1 MSLINISPGDLDA
14 FIMVAETS
22 SFRAAARQLGISQPS
37 VSSRIQHLEAVLGV
51 RLFDRTTRR
60 VVITDAGQ
68 RLRGRV
74 ERMVVDLRA
83 LLREFREEA
92 HLGRGQVVVG
102 ASPSVAAAFLP
113 AVIAEFQ
120 RRRPGIEVVLLD
132 DFFGQVLDRVTRG
145 EVDFAVTPV
154 VIRDESLAYEPLV
167 TDVFRLAVP
176 EGHRLAKRD
185 SVTLADI
192 AGENLM
198 SMPPESA
205 AWAIFRRAFAQAGV
219 EYVPTFQT
227 RDSVT
232 LFSLVKQ
239 GVGVGLVTEMLSS
252 VLDMSGIRLLPVS
265 DADLTRTIGIVRA
278 RDRTPTPAADAL
290 CKLIAETAQRHRQG
304 PAGKFPEKEDSL
316 LA

>member
-1 MSLINISPGDLDA
+1 M
-14 FIMVAETS
+14 
-22 SFRAAARQLGISQPS
+22 
-37 VSSRIQHLEAVLGV
+37 
-51 RLFDRTTRR
+51 
-60 VVITDAGQ
+60 
-68 RLRGRV
+68 
-74 ERMVVDLRA
+74 
-83 LLREFREEA
+83 
-92 HLGRGQVVVG
+92 
-102 ASPSVAAAFLP
+102 
-113 AVIAEFQ
+113 
-120 RRRPGIEVVLLD
+120 
-132 DFFGQVLDRVTRG
+132 
-145 EVDFAVTPV
+145 
-154 VIRDESLAYEPLV
+154 
-167 TDVFRLAVP
+167 FRLAVP
-176 EGHRLAKRD
+176 EGHRLAKCD

-219 EYVPTFQT
+219 EYAPTFQT

-265 DADLTRTIGIVRA
+265 DADLTRSIGIVRA

-290 CKLIAETAQRHRQG
+290 CKLIVETAAAHPLGTTAKYSRTN
-304 PAGKFPEKEDSL
+304 DSS